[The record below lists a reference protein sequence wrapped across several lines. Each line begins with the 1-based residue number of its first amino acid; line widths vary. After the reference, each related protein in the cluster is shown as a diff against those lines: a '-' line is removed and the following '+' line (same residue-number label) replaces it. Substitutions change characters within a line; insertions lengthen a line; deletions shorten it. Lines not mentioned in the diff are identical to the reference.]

1 MDIRCPRCGGPAEPA
16 GHEDAR
22 AFFEC
27 RKCNRV
33 WAAILSAM
41 APRSETQ
48 GEQVRVLI
56 VDDSAEMAG
65 LLAMWLGDEGCAVV
79 TASSGREAIDAA
91 AVYFPDVVFL
101 DVVLPG
107 MDGFHV
113 ASALRR
119 QRPAPEIIL
128 MTGYSNPDS
137 AQRSAELGA
146 VALLEKPLTREA
158 VLDAFKAAVERCRR
172 DPLNG
177 LRSHFGMP
185 PRRP

>member
-1 MDIRCPRCGGPAEPA
+1 M
-16 GHEDAR
+16 
-22 AFFEC
+22 
-27 RKCNRV
+27 
-33 WAAILSAM
+33 
-41 APRSETQ
+41 
-48 GEQVRVLI
+48 LI
-56 VDDSAEMAG
+56 VDDSAQMAG
-65 LLAMWLGDEGCAVV
+65 LMSLWLEDEGCAVI

-91 AVYFPDVVFL
+91 AVYFPDVAFL

-113 ASALRR
+113 CDALRR
-119 QRPAPEIIL
+119 QRPAPEVIL

-137 AQRSAELGA
+137 ARRGADLGV

-158 VLDAFKAAVERCRR
+158 VLEAFKAAVERCRR

-177 LRSHFGMP
+177 LRTHFGMP